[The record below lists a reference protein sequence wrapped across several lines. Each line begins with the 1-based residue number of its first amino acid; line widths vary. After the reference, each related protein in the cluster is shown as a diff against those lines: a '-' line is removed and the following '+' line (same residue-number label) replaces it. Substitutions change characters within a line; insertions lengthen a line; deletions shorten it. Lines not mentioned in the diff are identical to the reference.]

1 MKVYDLLT
9 ESKQSTKVNDPQI
22 LKLYNQK
29 DSFISHHNTK
39 TIRSSTESIRSYF
52 KGGLP
57 PMQGKEQFQIRTRVI
72 PNQGQ
77 GSKQSSGDFLLG

>member
-9 ESKQSTKVNDPQI
+9 ESKQSTKVNDPLI

-29 DSFISHHNTK
+29 DSFISHHNAK

-52 KGGLP
+52 NVGLP
-57 PMQGKEQFQIRTRVI
+57 PK
-72 PNQGQ
+72 
-77 GSKQSSGDFLLG
+77 